1 MACTSIN
8 NLYIQKTNLEI
19 FEWFEGFIEG
29 IEKTAQFKITFWS
42 KDAYQDSMDFYDIC
56 SSFVWTIW
64 ELQIILYDNWYT
76 SIFSSTLNNLKKS
89 LRYIWSWVENGEFV
103 IWFFKWF
110 YIFWKKEWINHLV
123 RNKKTDYELIMNRI

>member
-1 MACTSIN
+1 MACTDIN

-19 FEWFEGFIEG
+19 FEWFEGFIEE
-29 IEKTAQFKITFWS
+29 IKQVSQFKITFWS
-42 KDAYQDSMDFYDIC
+42 KDVYRDSRDFYDIC

-64 ELQIILYDNWYT
+64 ELQIILHENWY
-76 SIFSSTLNNLKKS
+76 SDVFLSTLSNLKKA